1 MDIQTRYSNV
11 QEIRDQGLCLGC
23 GTCLVVCPKNAIT
36 IHRNREGLYVP
47 IVNNVA
53 CNECELCVKVC
64 PGDSVNFDEMNEF
77 VFGRRS
83 EDELLGSHSNCY
95 MGYATDHSMRWTGQ
109 SGGLVTALLVFALE
123 EGLIDGAVVTRMNKS
138 DPLSPETVVAESKK
152 EILNA
157 SKSKYCPVPLNAAV
171 KEVLK
176 KNGKYAIVGI
186 PCQIHGIR
194 KLEMVESELKN
205 KIILHLGLFCSH
217 TLSFLATDFLL
228 HKAGVRKNDLV
239 KFEYRSKEWRGWPGD
254 VLFRLKNGTEKF
266 LRREYRTLS
275 VSFFTPW
282 RCKMCYDQLN
292 EFADISLGDAFLP
305 EVLMNCKEGMSI
317 LISRTEIGE
326 RALQEASRA
335 GAIKVQKIPRSK
347 VVQSQRGALFR
358 KKKVLGERL
367 VIARFLGK
375 SVPEYDVKLPKPR
388 RTKFFVA
395 VLDYM
400 NTQIPYNPITFSVL
414 KHVPLPL
421 LRLYGVAISMVDFS
435 GAARVGSE

>member
-1 MDIQTRYSNV
+1 
-11 QEIRDQGLCLGC
+11 
-23 GTCLVVCPKNAIT
+23 
-36 IHRNREGLYVP
+36 
-47 IVNNVA
+47 
-53 CNECELCVKVC
+53 
-64 PGDSVNFDEMNEF
+64 
-77 VFGRRS
+77 
-83 EDELLGSHSNCY
+83 

-123 EGLIDGAVVTRMNKS
+123 EGLIDGAVVTRMSKS

-157 SKSKYCPVPLNAAV
+157 SKSKYCPVPLNVAV

-194 KLEMVESELKN
+194 KLEMIESKLKN

-217 TLSFLATDFLL
+217 TLS
-228 HKAGVRKNDLV
+228 
-239 KFEYRSKEWRGWPGD
+239 
-254 VLFRLKNGTEKF
+254 
-266 LRREYRTLS
+266 
-275 VSFFTPW
+275 
-282 RCKMCYDQLN
+282 YDQLN

-305 EVLMNCKEGMSI
+305 GVLINCKEGMSI

-326 RALQEASRA
+326 RVLQEASRA

-347 VVQSQRGALFR
+347 VAQSQRGALFR

-367 VIARFLGK
+367 MIARFLGK

-388 RTKFFVA
+388 RTKCFKA

-421 LRLYGVAISMVDFS
+421 LRLYGLAISMVDFS